1 MRLAVVCAA
10 GLFSLALH
18 AGEQPASPRWET
30 FNQHCA
36 SCHGPDGS
44 GYIGPAIIG
53 AEAALASYGSAQGLL
68 DYISATMPQSQPGS
82 LSSQAYRELLT
93 LLLIENSFVSPGWK
107 PEGKDLSAIPLN
119 K

>member
-18 AGEQPASPRWET
+18 AGEQPTSPSWET
-30 FNQHCA
+30 FNQHCS
-36 SCHGPDGS
+36 SCHGPDGG

-53 AEAALASYGSAQGLL
+53 AEAALTSYGSAQGLF

-82 LSSQAYRELLT
+82 LSSEAYRELLT
-93 LLLIENSFVSPGWK
+93 LLLIENNFVPSDWK
-107 PEGKDLSAIPLN
+107 AEGEDLSAIALS

>member
-1 MRLAVVCAA
+1 MRLAVVCSA

-18 AGEQPASPRWET
+18 AGEQPASPGWET
-30 FNQHCA
+30 YNQHCA
-36 SCHGPDGS
+36 SCHGPDGG

-53 AEAALASYGSAQGLL
+53 PETALASYVSAQGLL

-82 LSSQAYRELLT
+82 LSSETYRDLLT
-93 LLLIENSFVSPGWK
+93 LLLIENSFVPSDWD
-107 PEGKDLSAIPLN
+107 PEDKDLSAIPLS